1 MSRRPKCGPKSV
13 LTALTALTVL
23 TVLPA
28 APAAAQYFGQ
38 NKVQYEAFDFKIIA
52 TEHFDVYFYERER
65 AAATD
70 IARMAERSYAQLSRV
85 LNHQFKERKPIVV
98 YASHSDFIQT
108 NATPGEVGEGT
119 GGFTDFLKHR
129 NIFPLTGAYA
139 ENEEVLMH
147 EMVHQFQYDI
157 WSGGKAGS
165 GISTLIAVNPP
176 LWFVEGMAAYLS
188 RGPYDTETS
197 MILRDAALEGK
208 LPTIDQMANDP
219 RIFPYRFGQAL
230 LSYIGERWGDEAIG
244 AILQGSRV
252 GGLES
257 AFRRTLG
264 LSLAQLSDQWR
275 DAVLRKY
282 LPEIGDRVKARVVAK
297 ALLTEETSDGTL
309 HLAPALSPDGSNV
322 AYFSEADF
330 YFVDL
335 YLADGVTGKRKRRL
349 FKSTFS
355 SNYETFRF
363 INSAASF
370 SPDGRFIAVAGKRG
384 RKDEIL
390 ILDVQRNRQV
400 GRIKPELDGITT
412 PSWSPDGTKLVFT
425 GYVGGLSDLFIVDRD
440 GGNLRRLTDDK
451 YAEFHPVWSPDGK
464 SIAFSTDRGPGTS
477 FETLETGN
485 WRIALY
491 DLDMSTVRE
500 LDRMD
505 VSKNVSPQWSP
516 DGASLAFISDRN
528 GVNNVFLY
536 DLAQREVYQLTNFY
550 SGVQGI
556 TPLSP
561 VLTWARE
568 ADRIAFVYYEAGKY
582 DVYSID
588 DPRSLR
594 REPYVPIS
602 RGQYATLAS
611 TSAATPSAVVA
622 AVAAEPGD
630 TSRAAE
636 GVGVGGSLYRTPQGL
651 RSAGEL
657 APGDSA
663 RRAGPVSI
671 VALLDSATL
680 ALPDTT
686 EFTERNYRVR
696 FSPDYV
702 ARPSIGYTRDNFGR
716 GFFGGSTVTLSDML
730 GNHQMV
736 FSGYVNGSLV
746 ESQILAAYANL
757 SSRINWAAGI
767 SQEPY
772 FFLEPSEV
780 RVGTPFP
787 NENTFVTNIRRIV
800 LRQVFGQAS
809 YPFSRFRRLE
819 GSLRAVNVTDDN
831 LEIREPYNPS
841 TGFPTE
847 EPSLVTI
854 DRPGASYVQPALA
867 FVHDNTV
874 FGYTG
879 PLFGRR
885 WRFEGAY
892 SLGTWRFSQLT
903 ADYRRYDQI
912 AGPVVF
918 ATRLLYFGRIGRD
931 ANQFRLFAGTTDLIR
946 GHTSGSYRR
955 EECFDGDDVGTST
968 GCVELDRLVGTQVAL
983 GSAELRFPI
992 LTQQVFKGL
1001 PLGVP
1006 PIEGAVFY
1014 DVGLAWDE
1022 NSTVRLQQEPGD
1034 ERDPAVRVPLHTVG
1048 GSLRMNLLGFVVL
1061 RLDYARPINRPGVGG
1076 LWTLSLGPTF

>member
-1 MSRRPKCGPKSV
+1 MSHRARALLLLLPLLAVGPEV
-13 LTALTALTVL
+13 H
-23 TVLPA
+23 
-28 APAAAQYFGQ
+28 AQYFGQ
-38 NKVQYEAFDFKIIA
+38 NKVQYEAFNFKVIA

-70 IARMAERSYAQLSRV
+70 IARMAERSYGRLSRV
-85 LNHQFKERKPIVV
+85 LNHQFKERKPIIV
-98 YASHSDFIQT
+98 YASHSDFVQT

-129 NIFPLTGAYA
+129 NIFPLTGSYA

-165 GISTLIAVNPP
+165 GLATLVAVNPP
-176 LWFVEGMAAYLS
+176 LWFVEGMAAYFS

-197 MILRDAALEGK
+197 MILRDASLEGK
-208 LPTIDQMANDP
+208 LPSIDQMANDP

-252 GGLES
+252 GGLEA

-264 LSLAQLSDQWR
+264 LSMKQLSDQWR
-275 DAVLRKY
+275 DAVLKKY
-282 LPEIGDRVKARVVAK
+282 LPEIGNRVKARSVATP
-297 ALLTEETSDGTL
+297 LLTEEKSDGTL
-309 HLAPALSPDGSNV
+309 HLAPAFSPDGKQV

-335 YLADGVTGKRKRRL
+335 YLADGETGKRKRRL

-370 SPDGRFIAVAGKRG
+370 SPDGRFLAVTGKRG
-384 RKDEIL
+384 PKDEIL
-390 ILDVQRNRQV
+390 ILDVTRNRQV
-400 GRIKPELDGITT
+400 GRVKPETDGITT
-412 PSWSPDGTKLVFT
+412 PSWSPDGTQLVFT
-425 GYVGGLSDLFIVDRD
+425 GYVGGISDLFVVGRD
-440 GGNLRRLTDDK
+440 GRNLRRLTTDK
-451 YAEFHPVWSPDGK
+451 FAEFHPVWSPDGK
-464 SIAFSTDRGPGTS
+464 SIAFSTDRGPETD
-477 FETLETGN
+477 FETLSTGN

-491 DLDMSTVRE
+491 DLDMSTVRLLE
-500 LDRMD
+500 HMD
-505 VSKNVSPQWSP
+505 VGRNVSPQWAP
-516 DGASLAFISDRN
+516 DGRSLAFVSDRN

-536 DLAQREVYQLTNFY
+536 DFADSQIYQLTDFY

-561 VLTWARE
+561 VLSWART
-568 ADRIAFVYYEAGKY
+568 ADRMAFVYYEKSKY

-588 DPRSLR
+588 NPRSLR
-594 REPYVPIS
+594 RQPYVPIS
-602 RGQYATLAS
+602 RETYLTLAA
-611 TSAATPSAVVA
+611 TSAAAPAAGAQRVAVTPA
-622 AVAAEPGD
+622 D
-630 TSRAAE
+630 TTRAA
-636 GVGVGGSLYRTPQGL
+636 GVGVGGSLYRSQQGI
-651 RSAGEL
+651 RSASEF
-657 APGDSA
+657 AAGDST
-663 RRAGPVSI
+663 RRRGPVSI
-671 VALLDSATL
+671 VTLLDSATL
-680 ALPDTT
+680 SLPDTS
-686 EFTERNYRVR
+686 ELAERPYRVR

-702 ARPSIGYTRDNFGR
+702 SRPSIGYTRDNFGR
-716 GFFGGSTVTLSDML
+716 GFFGGSTISLSDML
-730 GNHQMV
+730 GNHQLV

-757 SSRINWAAGI
+757 SKRINWAAGVA
-767 SQEPY
+767 QDPY
-772 FFLEPSEV
+772 FFLEPSEI

-787 NENTFVTNIRRIV
+787 NENTFVTHLRRIV
-800 LRQVFGQAS
+800 LRQAFVQGA
-809 YPFSRFRRLE
+809 YPFSRFRRVE
-819 GSLRAVNVTDDN
+819 ASFRTVYVTDDN
-831 LEIREPYNPS
+831 LEIREPYSPG
-841 TGFPTE
+841 TGLPTE

-854 DRPGASYVQPALA
+854 DRPSAKYVQPALA

-892 SLGTWRFSQLT
+892 NIGTWRYSELT
-903 ADYRRYDQI
+903 GDYRRYDQI
-912 AGPVVF
+912 AGPIVF
-918 ATRLLYFGRIGRD
+918 ATRALYFGRIGRD
-931 ANQFRLFAGTTDLIR
+931 ANQFRLFAGTTELIR

-955 EECFDGDDVGTST
+955 NECIDGDDVGTST
-968 GCVELDRLVGTQVAL
+968 GCIELDRLVGTQVAV

-992 LTQQVFKGL
+992 LTPQIFKGL

-1006 PIEGAVFY
+1006 PIEGAFFY
-1014 DVGLAWDE
+1014 DVGLTWDE
-1022 NSTVRLQQEPGD
+1022 NSTLRWRQQAGD
-1034 ERDPAVRVPLHTVG
+1034 ESNPAVRVPLHTVG
-1048 GSLRMNLLGFVVL
+1048 ASLRTNLLGFVVL
-1061 RLDYARPINRPGVGG
+1061 RLDYARPLNRPGVGG
-1076 LWTLSLGPTF
+1076 LWTVSLGPTF